1 MYIHIFIRAR
11 VQTYLTVAGAV
22 TGLVVLVFAVPTVF
36 VMLDKLAAEIEQ
48 LKLQELSGTSQ
59 QPG

>member
-1 MYIHIFIRAR
+1 M
-11 VQTYLTVAGAV
+11 QTYLTVAGAV